1 MTDVTILLCGG
12 PMSGKTM
19 LARVLVEMLREQGF
33 GVAYSEVSVPPVSVG
48 GVSQEV
54 GEVLVVTDN
63 TPEFVPDGW
72 ESSPEG
78 IAWAAKNSAPTA

>member
-1 MTDVTILLCGG
+1 MNVTILLCGG

-33 GVAYSEVSVPPVSVG
+33 GVTYSEMAVSPVVVG
-48 GVSQEV
+48 GKLQET
-54 GEVLVVTDN
+54 GEVLVVTDP

-78 IAWAAKNSAPTA
+78 IAWAAKNSAPAA